1 MGKKP
6 IFVDTH
12 GFYVWA
18 DASHPAH
25 QRARGL
31 LADSG
36 NRFVS
41 SQWIVV
47 EIVNLFVA
55 RRRPHWAER
64 VLDLVDRSKALRI
77 LAATSDQFESAT
89 QMWMQCRDQAFP
101 LTDCTSFVLMREHG
115 ITDALTADKHFRA
128 MGFNPLL
135 ED

>member
-1 MGKKP
+1 MANKP

-18 DASHPAH
+18 DAAHSAH
-25 QRARGL
+25 QRARAL
-31 LADSG
+31 LENAD
-36 NRFVS
+36 NRYVS

-47 EIVNLFVA
+47 ETVNLFVA

-64 VLDLVDRSKALRI
+64 VLDLVGRSKALQI
-77 LAATSDQFESAT
+77 LGATSAQFQSA
-89 QMWMQCRDQAFP
+89 QRLWMERRDQAFP

-115 ITDALTADKHFRA
+115 LTDALTADKHFRA

-135 ED
+135 LD